1 MGGGSFVGRVVSN
14 RMQKTVVVAVDYVVW
29 QPKLKV
35 YEKRISKH
43 FAHDE
48 EQACDIGDTVRIKW
62 TQRRSKHKHY
72 NVEEILKKVQVYSA
86 SLGAAE
92 VQKAAEQPYKGLS
105 RTDIAEAELQQA
117 QQRLQ
122 QLQQLKAEY
131 EQSEAAAKLA
141 GPSSPQSGSS

>member
-1 MGGGSFVGRVVSN
+1 MSN

-62 TQRRSKHKHY
+62 IPRRSKHKHY
-72 NVEEILKKVQVYSA
+72 NVEQILKKVNVYSP
-86 SLGAAE
+86 SMGEAE
-92 VQKAAEQPYKGLS
+92 VQKAAESPLKGLS
-105 RTDIAEAELQQA
+105 RAELAQAELQA
-117 QQRLQ
+117 ARERLQ
-122 QLQQLKAEY
+122 QLRQLKQAY
-131 EQSEAAAKLA
+131 EQTEAAALA
-141 GPSSPQSGSS
+141 ASGAPVGKS